1 MYNITSVIKMPS
13 KLYSRGLLSNL
24 IGTARELTAAH
35 QTKEC
40 ARQDRSVDVREPVD
54 EIKARGSTWLD
65 ESWGAHA
72 CQLMRASGWKDSA
85 VVHCSALNDR
95 TRVDEQGTQDMMR
108 TRES

>member
-40 ARQDRSVDVREPVD
+40 ARQDRAVDVRAPVD
-54 EIKARGSTWLD
+54 EIKARRST
-65 ESWGAHA
+65 
-72 CQLMRASGWKDSA
+72 
-85 VVHCSALNDR
+85 
-95 TRVDEQGTQDMMR
+95 
-108 TRES
+108 